1 MFGCNNPQTA
11 VNPSGPQKQI
21 NEKQLKFMKGKCE
34 GKESCT
40 AEACDSWW
48 NTNLNCPSHEPAIM
62 WLHYHCNG
70 VPGRVVTNIRIWIQI
85 FFPKIP
91 KIIDPMKSIQSQSQ
105 NLTIF
110 PCHILIIILQSYNL
124 IIIVIIMV
132 FIFPARCIIKYKG
145 HLWQHLNNHNKCKI
159 KNNSCQFLIST
170 IARFI

>member
-1 MFGCNNPQTA
+1 MFGCDNVQTA

-21 NEKQLKFMKGKCE
+21 NENQLKFMKGKCE

-48 NTNLNCPSHEPAIM
+48 NTNLNCPSHEPAVM

-110 PCHILIIILQSYNL
+110 PCHILIIILQSYIL
-124 IIIVIIMV
+124 IILQSQNLTILQSHNPIISQS
-132 FIFPARCIIKYKG
+132 YN
-145 HLWQHLNNHNKCKI
+145 LTL
-159 KNNSCQFLIST
+159 
-170 IARFI
+170 

>member
-48 NTNLNCPSHEPAIM
+48 NTNLNCPSHEPAVM

-70 VPGRVVTNIRIWIQI
+70 VPGGGKLDTNPSGGSCATSVVTT
-85 FFPKIP
+85 PVP
-91 KIIDPMKSIQSQSQ
+91 
-105 NLTIF
+105 
-110 PCHILIIILQSYNL
+110 
-124 IIIVIIMV
+124 
-132 FIFPARCIIKYKG
+132 
-145 HLWQHLNNHNKCKI
+145 
-159 KNNSCQFLIST
+159 ST
-170 IARFI
+170 QP

>member
-1 MFGCNNPQTA
+1 MRIMTSHYETLC
-11 VNPSGPQKQI
+11 K
-21 NEKQLKFMKGKCE
+21 
-34 GKESCT
+34 KESCT

-110 PCHILIIILQSYNL
+110 PCHILIIILQSYIL
-124 IIIVIIMV
+124 IILQSQNLTILQSHNPIISQS
-132 FIFPARCIIKYKG
+132 YN
-145 HLWQHLNNHNKCKI
+145 LTL
-159 KNNSCQFLIST
+159 
-170 IARFI
+170 